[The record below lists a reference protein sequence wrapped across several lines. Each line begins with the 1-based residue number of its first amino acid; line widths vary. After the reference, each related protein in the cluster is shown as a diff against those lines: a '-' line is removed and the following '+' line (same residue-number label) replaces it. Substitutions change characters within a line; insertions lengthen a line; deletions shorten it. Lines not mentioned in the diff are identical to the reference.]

1 MSGNRKKSAEDK
13 QQEDVENAVLLHMLN
28 TQPQPHKLNS
38 ENDSKVSSE
47 QAGKLDR
54 AS

>member
-1 MSGNRKKSAEDK
+1 MSGKRKKSAEYK

-47 QAGKLDR
+47 QPSKSER